1 MQRSADP
8 SIRSKDMRF
17 HLSRQLLSL
26 GFQLWRP
33 VEDQRRDRRN
43 RRVEIGFIV
52 LEMGFIVW
60 FWYGD
65 KGQ

>member
-1 MQRSADP
+1 
-8 SIRSKDMRF
+8 MRF
-17 HLSRQLLSL
+17 HLSRQLLAL

-33 VEDQRRDRRN
+33 VADQRRDRRN

-52 LEMGFIVW
+52 LEMGFIVC

-65 KGQ
+65 KNQ